1 MLRFGI
7 DRLLSSGRRLCHP
20 STAGNS
26 CAYAQA
32 KRRATAN
39 SAKEKQAALVA
50 GGHASE
56 DEEAPL
62 VRTPKPA
69 PRRSPRHEF
78 EP

>member
-1 MLRFGI
+1 MCAGIMSILCPLNPLQSVGQLMLRAV
-7 DRLLSSGRRLCHP
+7 R
-20 STAGNS
+20 
-26 CAYAQA
+26 AQA

-62 VRTPKPA
+62 VRQQDSNPEIPPSA
-69 PRRSPRHEF
+69 
-78 EP
+78 

>member
-1 MLRFGI
+1 MQTC
-7 DRLLSSGRRLCHP
+7 RLPEAAHL
-20 STAGNS
+20 
-26 CAYAQA
+26 QA

-62 VRTPKPA
+62 VRRLYPKP
-69 PRRSPRHEF
+69 
-78 EP
+78 